1 MMPDLETLELAR
13 AVRSSG
19 FFARL
24 GPGGEGMAN
33 PGSLRVVGP
42 DALAFV
48 HSQVTN
54 EVEGLAPGE
63 GNYSARVTPQGK
75 LLEVFSVHRL
85 PEVLG
90 EGLRLI
96 LERDRVASLLG
107 EFDSVLFADQVELRA
122 EGDDYLWLA
131 LQGPGAS
138 DLLDQIWP
146 QSEGA
151 WSGSSSFDL
160 RAPEAEGTPRGTWLV
175 NRSLTGDSGFLIG
188 LPADDPL
195 APALQER
202 IAGLAEA
209 AGFHHLKE
217 PALSPVLEL
226 LRIEAGHL
234 RMEPD
239 TRGRKR
245 VLPETGLEQYA
256 VSYSKGCYLGQE
268 VIARI
273 RTYGTLPFGLRGL
286 VFAPA
291 SEEMNHGVHAA
302 TLEALPPEGE
312 ALLLEDG
319 SRVGQIAS
327 RTLSPVA
334 GSAIAFAYLDKAHR
348 TPGSELSL
356 QLGSETVLA
365 QVVLLPFYSAP
376 DRAER
381 VAWLYDRAVREF
393 AAGQEDRA
401 LGLLEEALR
410 LDPSFSDGYETLG
423 VMLGRSERFHE
434 AIDIFKRLEE
444 IAPDEPMVNTNLSL
458 YFMKVGDRESAEAEA
473 ARAMQKEMGKAS
485 GRAADPEALER
496 VMAEQQRAD
505 AQRKKEMFEQVLEID
520 PEDPIALFGMGNA
533 LAALD
538 EWEPAARA
546 YERARGAEPDNS
558 AVYLAHGKV
567 LEKLSRTGEAEE
579 VYRAGMEVA
588 SRKGDLMPLKEME
601 HRVLLL
607 GTRSGARS
615 EGSSPT

>member
-1 MMPDLETLELAR
+1 MTPDLETLELAR
-13 AVRSSG
+13 AVRGAG

-42 DALAFV
+42 DALSFL

-54 EVEGLAPGE
+54 EVEGLAPGG

-85 PEVLG
+85 PGASG

-96 LERDRVASLLG
+96 LERERVAALLG
-107 EFDSVLFADQVELRA
+107 ELESVLFADQVEIRVESDA
-122 EGDDYLWLA
+122 YRWLA
-131 LQGPGAS
+131 LQGPGAAE
-138 DLLDQIWP
+138 LLDRIWP
-146 QSEGA
+146 KPEGS
-151 WSGSSSFDL
+151 WSGSSAFDL
-160 RAPEAEGTPRGTWLV
+160 STPEAEGTPSGTWLV
-175 NRSLTGDSGFLIG
+175 NRSLAGDSGFLIG
-188 LPADDPL
+188 LPVDDPL
-195 APALQER
+195 APALEER

-209 AGFHHLKE
+209 ADFEHLEE
-217 PALSPVLEL
+217 PALSHVLEV
-226 LRIEAGHL
+226 LRIEAGQL

-256 VSYSKGCYLGQE
+256 VSYTKGCYLGQE

-291 SEEMNHGVHAA
+291 DEELDHGVHAA
-302 TLEALPPEGE
+302 TLAGLPSEGE
-312 ALLLEDG
+312 ALFLEDG
-319 SRVGQIAS
+319 SRVGQVAS

-334 GSAIAFAYLDKAHR
+334 GAAVAFAYLDKAHR
-348 TPGSELSL
+348 IPGSELSL
-356 QLGSETVLA
+356 RLGSETVSA
-365 QVVLLPFYSAP
+365 RVVLLPFYSAP

-393 AAGQEDRA
+393 ASSHEERA

-410 LDPSFSDGYETLG
+410 LDPSFSDGYEALG

-444 IAPDEPMVNTNLSL
+444 IAPDEAMVNTNLSL

-485 GRAADPEALER
+485 GRTADPEALER
-496 VMAEQQRAD
+496 VMAEQQRTD

-538 EWEPAARA
+538 EWEPAAHAYGRA
-546 YERARGAEPDNS
+546 SAVEPDNS

-567 LEKLSRTGEAEE
+567 LEKLSRAGEAEG
-579 VYRAGMEVA
+579 VYRVGMEVA

-607 GTRSGARS
+607 GTQSGARS
-615 EGSSPT
+615 EGPASS